1 MKHETAIVGQS
12 PLISQLKQ
20 LALQV
25 AETDI
30 TVLIIGETGS
40 GKEVLARFIHANSLR
55 SDKNF
60 IPVNCGAIPAGILE
74 SELFGHEKGAFTGAV
89 QSRKGYFES
98 ADRGTIFLDEI
109 GEMPLETQ
117 VKFLR
122 VIETGEFQRVGSSE
136 TIYSDARIIA
146 ATNKNMYQAVAEKN
160 FREDLFYRLRSVE
173 LQIPPLRERGRD
185 ILLLSETFV
194 HEFELKHKI
203 VFEGFSPDGAEML
216 MRYPWPGNIRELR
229 NLIESLLVLEKGKY
243 ITPELL
249 EKHLVQKN
257 RYKSLVHDPARSEK
271 NELQVIFSNII
282 QLRQEVS
289 EIRLLLQHV
298 VQARAIAPLLLPDFP
313 EYQPQSYPALQ
324 PPPENPAPILSLDD
338 IEKKS
343 ITEALERCNGN
354 KRKSALAL
362 GITERTLHRKIKAY
376 GLQVHHQVVPTP

>member
-1 MKHETAIVGQS
+1 MKRKPEIIGQS
-12 PLISQLKQ
+12 LLISQLKQ

-40 GKEVLARFIHANSLR
+40 GKEVLARFIHNNSLR
-55 SDKNF
+55 ADKSF

-74 SELFGHEKGAFTGAV
+74 SELFGHEKGAFTGAI
-89 QSRKGYFES
+89 QSRKGYFET

-185 ILLLSETFV
+185 ILLLAENFV
-194 HEFELKHKI
+194 HEFEQKHKI
-203 VFEGFSPDGAEML
+203 VFEGFSPDAGEML
-216 MRYPWPGNIRELR
+216 MRYPWPGNVRELR

-243 ITPELL
+243 ITPEIL
-249 EKHLVQKN
+249 EKHLVQRN

-271 NELQVIFSNII
+271 NELQVIYSNII

-289 EIRLLLQHV
+289 EIRLLLQHL
-298 VQARAIAPLLLPDFP
+298 VQTKPLIPLLLPDAP
-313 EYQPQSYPALQ
+313 AAIQPSSENSHDNEAQ
-324 PPPENPAPILSLDD
+324 PLRSLDD

-343 ITEALERCNGN
+343 ITEALETYQGN
-354 KRKSALAL
+354 KRKTALAL
-362 GITERTLHRKIKAY
+362 GITERTLYRKLKAY
-376 GLQVHHQVVPTP
+376 GL

>member
-1 MKHETAIVGQS
+1 MKREPEIIGQS
-12 PLISQLKQ
+12 LLISQLKQ

-55 SDKNF
+55 ADKSF
-60 IPVNCGAIPAGILE
+60 IPVNCGAIPVGILE

-117 VKFLR
+117 VQFLR

-173 LQIPPLRERGRD
+173 LQIPPLRERGKD
-185 ILLLSETFV
+185 ILLLAENFV
-194 HEFELKHKI
+194 HEFEQKHKI
-203 VFEGFSPDGAEML
+203 VFEGFSPDAAEML
-216 MRYPWPGNIRELR
+216 IRYPWPGNVRELR

-243 ITPELL
+243 ITPEIL
-249 EKHLVQKN
+249 EKHLVQRN

-271 NELQVIFSNII
+271 NELQFIYSNII

-289 EIRLLLQHV
+289 EIRQLLQHL
-298 VQARAIAPLLLPDFP
+298 VQTKPLTPFLLPDIQATVP
-313 EYQPQSYPALQ
+313 EINKALI
-324 PPPENPAPILSLDD
+324 PTSLENGHEQEVMPLRSLDD

-343 ITEALERCNGN
+343 IVEALETCHGN
-354 KRKSALAL
+354 KRKTALAL
-362 GITERTLHRKIKAY
+362 GITERTLYRKIKAY
-376 GLQVHHQVVPTP
+376 GL

>member
-1 MKHETAIVGQS
+1 MKRDIKIIGQS
-12 PLISQLKQ
+12 VLISQLKQ

-40 GKEVLARFIHANSLR
+40 GKEVLARYIHANSLR
-55 SDKNF
+55 ADKSF

-136 TIYSDARIIA
+136 SIYSDARIIA

-173 LQIPPLRERGRD
+173 LQIPPLRERGKD
-185 ILLLSETFV
+185 ILLLTETFI
-194 HEFELKHKI
+194 HEFERKHKI
-203 VFEGFSPDGAEML
+203 VFEGFSPDAAEML
-216 MRYPWPGNIRELR
+216 MRYPWPGNVRELR
-229 NLIESLLVLEKGKY
+229 NLIESLLVLEKGTY
-243 ITPELL
+243 ITQEIL
-249 EKHLVQKN
+249 EKHLVQRN
-257 RYKSLVHDPARSEK
+257 RYKSLVHDPSKSEK
-271 NELQVIFSNII
+271 NELQIIYSSII
-282 QLRQEVS
+282 QLRQEIS
-289 EIRLLLQHV
+289 DIRQLLQHL
-298 VQARAIAPLLLPDFP
+298 VQTRPHIPLLLPDGSITNP
-313 EYQPQSYPALQ
+313 PVITSLNTALEKSNDSNETQ
-324 PPPENPAPILSLDD
+324 AFLSLDE

-343 ITEALERCNGN
+343 IADALEKCHGN
-354 KRKSALAL
+354 KRKTAKAL
-362 GITERTLHRKIKAY
+362 GITERTLYRKIKAY
-376 GLQVHHQVVPTP
+376 EL

>member
-1 MKHETAIVGQS
+1 MKREPEIIGQS
-12 PLISQLKQ
+12 LLISQLKQ

-55 SDKNF
+55 ADKSF
-60 IPVNCGAIPAGILE
+60 IPVNCGAIPVGILE

-173 LQIPPLRERGRD
+173 LQIPPLRERGKD
-185 ILLLSETFV
+185 ILLLAENFV
-194 HEFELKHKI
+194 HEFEQKHKI
-203 VFEGFSPDGAEML
+203 VFEGFSPDAAEML
-216 MRYPWPGNIRELR
+216 IRYPWPGNVRELR

-243 ITPELL
+243 ITPEIL
-249 EKHLVQKN
+249 EKHLVQRN

-271 NELQVIFSNII
+271 NELQFIYSNII

-289 EIRLLLQHV
+289 EIRQLLQHL
-298 VQARAIAPLLLPDFP
+298 VQTKPFTPLLLPDIQVTVP
-313 EYQPQSYPALQ
+313 EVGNDLIPTSLGNGHEQEPMPLR
-324 PPPENPAPILSLDD
+324 SLDD

-343 ITEALERCNGN
+343 IVEALEACHGN
-354 KRKSALAL
+354 KRKTALAL
-362 GITERTLHRKIKAY
+362 GITERTLYRKIKAY
-376 GLQVHHQVVPTP
+376 GL

>member
-1 MKHETAIVGQS
+1 MKREPTIIGQS
-12 PLISQLKQ
+12 ILISQLKQ

-40 GKEVLARFIHANSLR
+40 GKEVLARFIHTNSLR
-55 SDKNF
+55 ADKNF

-185 ILLLSETFV
+185 ILLLAENFV
-194 HEFELKHKI
+194 HEFEQKHKI
-203 VFEGFSPDGAEML
+203 VFEGFSPDAAETL
-216 MRYPWPGNIRELR
+216 MRYPWPGNVRELR

-243 ITPELL
+243 ITPEIL

-271 NELQVIFSNII
+271 NELQVIYSNII
-282 QLRQEVS
+282 QLRQEIS
-289 EIRLLLQHV
+289 DIRLLLQHL
-298 VQARAIAPLLLPDFP
+298 VQAKPFTPLLLPDVP
-313 EYQPQSYPALQ
+313 PTAPQSNNALIPLSRDNGHEKEQ
-324 PPPENPAPILSLDD
+324 EPLQSLDE

-343 ITEALERCNGN
+343 IAETLEACHGN
-354 KRKSALAL
+354 KRKTALAL
-362 GITERTLHRKIKAY
+362 GITERTLYRKIKAY
-376 GLQVHHQVVPTP
+376 GL